1 MAKQT
6 FGFGQNPQSGDQ
18 RGAVRSQ
25 VMGPDIN
32 SIMEQIN
39 TVSRRLRVLEERNS
53 NIDRRIQVIEENM
66 LSSHR
71 SINTEVK
78 TTAADVNDLKKEIN
92 AIKETL
98 KLVIQ
103 ELKECAKKED
113 VKVLEKYI
121 NLWEPVKFVTRNQV
135 EDIVREIMKKEE

>member
-1 MAKQT
+1 MAKQP
-6 FGFGQNPQSGDQ
+6 FGFGQNPRPGDQ
-18 RGAVRSQ
+18 REAVRSQ
-25 VMGPDIN
+25 VIGPDIN

-53 NIDRRIQVIEENM
+53 NIDKRIQLIEENM

-71 SINTEVK
+71 SINTEIK
-78 TTAADVNDLKKEIN
+78 TTAAEVNDLKKEIN

-103 ELKECAKKED
+103 ELRECAKKED

-121 NLWEPVKFVTRNQV
+121 NLWEPVKFVTLNQV
-135 EDIVREIMKKEE
+135 EDIVREIMKKED